1 MGRVLQMRDGGMD
14 RWWPC
19 SCSNTGDV
27 FEAGTGLGV
36 ESRVTIVLPTS
47 SVGGRPPGGPQPC
60 TFFSSLSVSKIQEC
74 NDQHHFF
81 PFDIVLVKACRVRSW
96 VYKRRT
102 SLSERC
108 IWGISRRRTLR
119 LLSRWKSYL
128 TIKTRP
134 SYFYIITCQS
144 LGVNWSFHKT
154 PAR

>member
-60 TFFSSLSVSKIQEC
+60 TFLSSLSVSKIQEC

-81 PFDIVLVKACRVRSW
+81 PFGIVLVKACRVRSW

-108 IWGISRRRTLR
+108 IWGISRRRTSR

-128 TIKTRP
+128 TIKTQR
-134 SYFYIITCQS
+134 SYFYIYYHMPESGCKLKFS
-144 LGVNWSFHKT
+144 
-154 PAR
+154 